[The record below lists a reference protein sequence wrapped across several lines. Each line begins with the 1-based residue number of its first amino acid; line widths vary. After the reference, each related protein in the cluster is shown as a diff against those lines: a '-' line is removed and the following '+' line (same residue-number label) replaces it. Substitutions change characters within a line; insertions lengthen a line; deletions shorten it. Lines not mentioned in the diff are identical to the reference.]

1 MSCGLALATTLLL
14 TNPDVA
20 LAASVDP
27 ATVPADLTG
36 LAAEPL
42 FIDIVSRS
50 GRLKSVA
57 EGWAE
62 TGAVHAPGFLTGS
75 DWLTFRT
82 EATAL
87 GELNLQGHLI
97 LKSRESEGDM
107 TCILRGLSEDL
118 PVRLADMEAADS
130 AGARDLALAVGRGAP
145 VRRQHRRHHQPGP
158 DVPRVT
164 PGPYA
169 PSSSSAYLIEQP

>member
-1 MSCGLALATTLLL
+1 MSCGLALATALLL

-50 GRLKSVA
+50 ERLKGVA
-57 EGWAE
+57 EGWAA
-62 TGAVHAPGFLTGS
+62 TGTIHTPGFLSGS
-75 DWLTFRT
+75 EWLNFRT

-87 GELNLQGHLI
+87 GELNMQGHLI
-97 LKSRESEGDM
+97 LTSRESEGDM
-107 TCILRGLSEDL
+107 ACILRGLSADL
-118 PVRLADMEAADS
+118 PVRLADMEAADT
-130 AGARDLALAVGRGAP
+130 AGARDLALAELVHLFDDNVAVITSP
-145 VRRQHRRHHQPGP
+145 AQTFP
-158 DVPRVT
+158 
-164 PGPYA
+164 
-169 PSSSSAYLIEQP
+169 E